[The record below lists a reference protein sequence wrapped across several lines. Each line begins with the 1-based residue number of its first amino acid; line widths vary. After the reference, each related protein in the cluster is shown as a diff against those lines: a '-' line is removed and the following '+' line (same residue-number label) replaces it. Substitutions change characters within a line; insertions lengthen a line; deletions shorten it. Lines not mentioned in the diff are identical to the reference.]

1 MTLQSA
7 WLADTAEL
15 YGACG
20 LPDEGPLPEQTLLCA
35 VTVCRGGAAPEK
47 AALEGAGERAGET
60 MDGIA
65 PLRCWTA
72 AFEGWGNVV
81 DTGPLFEALNPGA
94 PLPEQLPPGAQQSYL
109 VPVALWQASFSPR
122 HWQRLNESD
131 FRLQL
136 SVYPV
141 AREFHFTPA
150 PLPASCTPAQCAI

>member
-7 WLADTAEL
+7 HLADTAAL
-15 YGACG
+15 YDACG

-35 VTVCRGGAAPEK
+35 VTVCRGGAKDED
-47 AALEGAGERAGET
+47 AGERDWESAGDA

-94 PLPEQLPPGAQQSYL
+94 PLPEQLPTGAQQSYL

-122 HWQRLNESD
+122 HWQRLGESD